1 VALTLKL
8 LKRAAVW
15 CGCLGLG
22 GLAACASSSK
32 DVGARRANELL
43 EEGREAAK
51 KGDQFRAVELYTR
64 AILVYPELTEA
75 YFERGNS
82 EIALRLNRDAD
93 IDGRTYEDRA
103 LSDYSMA
110 ITRSPGF
117 ADAAFNRAMVYV
129 CRAMYRQAAEDLLRV
144 IDLKKTDPEPHLILA
159 QLYDSRFDDRKA
171 AANDH
176 YEKYVDLGGMDE
188 QIRERVKLW
197 KELKK
202 QLAQAQATK
211 PATAD
216 DEKKAADLH
225 EKFKALFISDR
236 TAALQAIEE
245 LLTRYSNTQYVQ
257 QRARELNALLVSLK
271 K

>member
-1 VALTLKL
+1 VALTLRL
-8 LKRAAVW
+8 LERAALGGA
-15 CGCLGLG
+15 CFCLGL
-22 GLAACASSSK
+22 LAACASPAK

-51 KGDQFRAVELYTR
+51 RGDQFRAVELYTR

-82 EIALRLNRDAD
+82 EIALRLTRDAD
-93 IDGRTYEDRA
+93 IDGRTFEDRA

-117 ADAAFNRAMVYV
+117 ADALFNRAMVYI

-159 QLYDSRFDDRKA
+159 QLYDTRFDDRKV

-176 YEKYVDLGGMDE
+176 YEQYVDLGGMDD
-188 QIRERVKLW
+188 QVRERVKLW

-202 QLAQAQATK
+202 QMASAKAAK
-211 PATAD
+211 APTAD
-216 DEKKAADLH
+216 DEKKASELH
-225 EKFKALFISDR
+225 EKFKALFVSDR
-236 TAALQAIEE
+236 TAALQAVEE
-245 LLTRYSNTQYVQ
+245 LLTKYSHTQYVQ

>member
-1 VALTLKL
+1 VPPLPNLRRRSPFWA
-8 LKRAAVW
+8 
-15 CGCLGLG
+15 GCLCLG
-22 GLAACASSSK
+22 WLAACASSSK
-32 DVGARRANELL
+32 DTGLRRANELL

-51 KGDQFRAVELYTR
+51 KGDQFRAVELYSR
-64 AILVYPELTEA
+64 AILVHPELTEA

-82 EIALRLNRDAD
+82 EIALRLTRDAD

-117 ADAAFNRAMVYV
+117 ADALFNRAMVYIS
-129 CRAMYRQAAEDLLRV
+129 RAMYRQAAEDLLRV
-144 IDLKKTDPEPHLILA
+144 IDLKKTDPEPHLVLA
-159 QLYDSRFDDRKA
+159 QLYDTRFDDRKV

-176 YEKYVDLGGMDE
+176 YEQYVDLGGMDE
-188 QIRERVKLW
+188 PIRERVKLW

-202 QLAQAQATK
+202 QMASAQKAK

-216 DEKKAADLH
+216 DEKKAAELH

-245 LLTRYSNTQYVQ
+245 LLAKYSHTQYVQ